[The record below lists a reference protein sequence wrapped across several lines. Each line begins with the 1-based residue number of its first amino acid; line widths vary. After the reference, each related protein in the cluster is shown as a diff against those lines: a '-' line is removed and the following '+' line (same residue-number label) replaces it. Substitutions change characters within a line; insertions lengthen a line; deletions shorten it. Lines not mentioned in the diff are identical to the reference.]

1 MCVCVCV
8 RACVGRPLGLSEVL
22 GIKLS
27 LCGIHHSVIY
37 CSVYTTCHSICVCVR
52 EVSLGWTSSSE
63 VQLYST
69 GAKDTGSTKTEANMP
84 LFPTPTILLSPAVS
98 LYTRCPSH
106 LGGPSVP
113 VKPTGHP

>member
-1 MCVCVCV
+1 MC
-8 RACVGRPLGLSEVL
+8 ACVGRPLGLNEVL

-27 LCGIHHSVIY
+27 LCGIHHSVIIVL
-37 CSVYTTCHSICVCVR
+37 CIHTCHWIRVCVR

-84 LFPTPTILLSPAVS
+84 LLPAPVILLSPAVS

-113 VKPTGHP
+113 VKPTGLP